1 MFPPDILRGLPTD
14 QLTSMFSVVLENM
27 FSCQWYRIRAILRSI
42 YVHSFTDDEGRFH
55 IMLVKLNSIQPFS
68 VYQEIISHIRG
79 LVSIRTSRYIWLLLI
94 HGTGCKT
101 KKSLRNLWN
110 KCEAGASR
118 KFASWKVAA
127 FGIKCESVIFS
138 VVHFQNKCDF
148 VAANGSEKQS
158 VLRHILQCT
167 SEHRQN
173 YWKKQPNKTNWPQ
186 STNN

>member
-1 MFPPDILRGLPTD
+1 
-14 QLTSMFSVVLENM
+14 M

-110 KCEAGASR
+110 KCEAGAFR
-118 KFASWKVAA
+118 KLPLGKLQFLELSVSWWFPPLCIFKTSASWLPLMEVKSNQCCGTYCSAHRNIVKTI
-127 FGIKCESVIFS
+127 GKNNQTKQTDLNQLTTNKNYCKNNETKPTESS
-138 VVHFQNKCDF
+138 
-148 VAANGSEKQS
+148 
-158 VLRHILQCT
+158 
-167 SEHRQN
+167 QN
-173 YWKKQPNKTNWPQ
+173 YW
-186 STNN
+186 